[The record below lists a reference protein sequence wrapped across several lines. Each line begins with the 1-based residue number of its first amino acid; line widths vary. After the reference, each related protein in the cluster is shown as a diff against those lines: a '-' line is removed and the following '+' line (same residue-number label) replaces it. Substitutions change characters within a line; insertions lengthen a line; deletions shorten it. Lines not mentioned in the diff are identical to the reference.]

1 MFHVTGAPD
10 LLSAPAALVHEPDGG
25 LLVDDDGRIAWSGAW
40 SARPDDDAAVL
51 DHHGCFLLPGFV
63 DTHLHFPQVHCVD
76 AFGGGRLLDWLERVI
91 FPGEARLADPAHAR
105 AAAAAFCDRLAA
117 AGTTTSLVFGSQ
129 FPTAQEA
136 LADEVGRR
144 GLRVVTGRTLMT
156 VGPASATPLLTDE
169 AAALAMAR
177 EEIDRWQPGPGR
189 TSPFAG
195 VALVPRFALSVDS
208 STLRLLGELYDE
220 VRTLGVHV
228 TSHLSENRSELA
240 AVREAFG
247 VHDYLDVY
255 DGRFLPGSRHGGP
268 SLLGRRTVL
277 AHGVHGTPHEL
288 ARLTETGTSL
298 AHCPVSQ
305 DFLGSGTLSWSRVVA
320 AGTRV
325 AMGSDIAA
333 GDEWFMP
340 RVLNACFKAHMNER
354 HGPPTPLDPGTLL
367 YLGTLAGAQALDM
380 DDHLGNLDPGKQADF
395 VVIDPSR
402 SPEVAEV
409 LDDRAPRED
418 AAEERDALLF
428 ALLMAVREPAVAGV
442 YVGGRRLDAAVAH
455 V

>member
-1 MFHVTGAPD
+1 MFHVTGSPD

-25 LLVDDDGRIAWSGAW
+25 LLVDDDGRVAWSGAW
-40 SARPDDDAAVL
+40 SARPPVDADVI

-76 AFGGGRLLDWLERVI
+76 AYGGGRLLAWLERVV
-91 FPGEARLADPAHAR
+91 FPAEARLSDPDAAR
-105 AAAAAFCDRLAA
+105 MAATAFCDRLAS
-117 AGTTTSLVFGSQ
+117 AGTTTALVFGSQ
-129 FPTAQEA
+129 FPVAQEA

-156 VGPASATPLLTDE
+156 VGPTSAQPLLTDE
-169 AAALAMAR
+169 ATALALAR

-189 TSPFAG
+189 LTPFAG
-195 VALVPRFALSVDS
+195 IALVPRFALSVDP
-208 STLRLLGELYDE
+208 STLRRLGELYDE
-220 VRTLGVHV
+220 VRHLGVHV
-228 TSHLSENRSELA
+228 TSHLSENRDERA
-240 AVREAFG
+240 AVRTGLG
-247 VHDYLDVY
+247 VDEYLDAY

-268 SLLGRRTVL
+268 TLLGGRTVL
-277 AHGVHGTPHEL
+277 AHGVHCTPHEL
-288 ARLTETGTSL
+288 ARLTETGTSI

-305 DFLGSGTLSWSRVVA
+305 DFLGSGTLRWASVVA

-354 HGPPTPLDPGTLL
+354 HGPSTPLDPGTLL
-367 YLGTLAGAQALDM
+367 YLGTLAGAQVLDM
-380 DDHLGNLDPGKQADF
+380 DDSLGNLDPGKQADF

-402 SPEVAEV
+402 SPELAEV
-409 LDDRAPRED
+409 LDERAPRDD

-428 ALLMAVREPAVAGV
+428 SLLMAVREPAVAEV
-442 YVGGRRLDAAVAH
+442 YVGGRRLDTEAAH